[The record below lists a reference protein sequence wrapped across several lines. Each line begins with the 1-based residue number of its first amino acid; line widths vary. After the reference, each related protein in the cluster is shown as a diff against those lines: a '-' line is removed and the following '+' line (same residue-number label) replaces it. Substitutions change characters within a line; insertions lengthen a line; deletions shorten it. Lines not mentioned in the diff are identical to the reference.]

1 MGIVGILAYVYQFI
15 KRMFLLWRKPTLFNM
30 TVFLSYVSLE
40 LMSLVNPG
48 LFCPIPYLL
57 IVTIFFVVVEK
68 STYGEYQPKIYVM
81 PSSQK
86 DDTPDGDDDDDEVT
100 DAVKV

>member
-48 LFCPIPYLL
+48 IFCPIPYLL
-57 IVTIFFVVVEK
+57 IVTIFFVVVERVHTANISLRYMLCRRRK
-68 STYGEYQPKIYVM
+68 RTILLTVM
-81 PSSQK
+81 TMTTK
-86 DDTPDGDDDDDEVT
+86 
-100 DAVKV
+100 